1 MALSKKSNTGKDPVK
16 KTTKKPA
23 NPRPKIVKPKEEIT
37 STVVIPED
45 KPTPTSTKMITEGG
59 SPSSK
64 TGIASFLG
72 SLLSKGK
79 SVVVSLLKGIKP
91 IYLLLGCVVLSVIV
105 YFWFSKPDTYK
116 QENKRLK
123 NEIIQIQKQRDKIA
137 DSIKTLKY
145 EYTKLEDSANI
156 KLQLLDE
163 INQRMVLIEQRVST
177 SFDELSKIK
186 NGVNGLNAQIKSAT
200 EKPIKRVG
208 DDLINSLK
216 NKIN

>member
-23 NPRPKIVKPKEEIT
+23 NPRPKIVKPKEEIA

-45 KPTPTSTKMITEGG
+45 NPTPTSTKMITEGV
-59 SPSSK
+59 SPSPQ
-64 TGIASFLG
+64 TGIASFLE

-79 SVVVSLLKGIKP
+79 SLLKGIKP
-91 IYLLLGCVVLSVIV
+91 IYLLLGCIVLSVIV
-105 YFWFSKPDTYK
+105 YFWFSKPDAYK

-123 NEIIQIQKQRDKIA
+123 NEIIQIQKQRDKIS

-145 EYTKLEDSANI
+145 EYTKLEDSASV

>member
-23 NPRPKIVKPKEEIT
+23 NPRPKIVKPKEEIA

-45 KPTPTSTKMITEGG
+45 NPTPTSTKMIIEGV
-59 SPSSK
+59 SPSPQ
-64 TGIASFLG
+64 TGIASFLE

-79 SVVVSLLKGIKP
+79 SLLKGIKP
-91 IYLLLGCVVLSVIV
+91 IYLLLGCIVLSVIV
-105 YFWFSKPDTYK
+105 YFWFSKPDAYK

-145 EYTKLEDSANI
+145 EYIKLEDSANV